1 MSILLIADVD
11 LSTPFSG
18 SEQVLY
24 QQARGLMQRQS
35 KVYAISRKN
44 GNGGNAEYLNGENL
58 KIYSYSADVN
68 HASEFFISL
77 FKKVPQSFDR
87 FSAET
92 FFSIAISHQP
102 YTCFALLVTK
112 RLAVLP
118 MLYYFHSP
126 SHEEY
131 LLTKGAKH
139 WGSRFFQAWARRII
153 EGYCLRKSTKIFAL
167 SRYMKQRAID
177 IHGVADEKIIVNP
190 GGVDLDRFCPPEKRI
205 SLKTQL
211 GLPEG
216 CVNLFTLR
224 NLEPRMGLDNLIKA
238 MSLLKKKG
246 TKVHLVIGGRGP
258 EEILLKD
265 LIEHEQLQ
273 DDVRMAG
280 FIPADQLPDFYG
292 AADFFILPTLR
303 LEGFG
308 LVTVESLACGT
319 PVLGTP
325 VGGTKEILNNFQ
337 SNLLFEDSSP
347 ESMADGIQLAV
358 EELFT
363 NTCKYKQLRQRC
375 REYALAHYSWQR
387 HLSQLEAV
395 IEQVALNK
403 NCDTYFNQN

>member
-11 LSTPFSG
+11 LSTPCSG

-24 QQARGLMQRQS
+24 QQAQGLMQRQS

-44 GNGGNAEYLNGENL
+44 GNGDSVEYLNGENL
-58 KIYSYSADVN
+58 KIRSYSADVN

-77 FKKVPQSFDR
+77 FKNVPQSFDQ

-112 RLAVLP
+112 RLAGVP

-131 LLTKGAKH
+131 LLTKGAKD
-139 WGSRFFQAWARRII
+139 GGRRFFQAWARRII

-167 SRYMKQRAID
+167 SRYMKHRAID
-177 IHGVADEKIIVNP
+177 IHRIADEKIIVNP
-190 GGVDLDRFCPPEKRI
+190 GGVDLDRFFPPEKRI
-205 SLKTQL
+205 LLKTKL
-211 GLPEG
+211 GLPDG
-216 CVNLFTLR
+216 CVNLFTVR

-246 TKVHLVIGGRGP
+246 TKVHLVIGGRGQ
-258 EEILLKD
+258 EEKRLKD
-265 LIEHEQLQ
+265 LIEQERLQ

-280 FIPADQLPDFYG
+280 FIPADQLPNFYG
-292 AADFFILPTLR
+292 AADFFVLPTLR

-325 VGGTKEILNNFQ
+325 VGGTKEILNKFQ
-337 SNLLFEDSSP
+337 SNLLFKDSSP
-347 ESMADGIQLAV
+347 ESMATGVQFAV
-358 EELFT
+358 EKLFT
-363 NTCKYKQLRQRC
+363 DTCKYKQLRQRC
-375 REYALAHYSWQR
+375 RDYVLAHYSWRR
-387 HLSQLEAV
+387 HISQLEAV
-395 IEQVALNK
+395 IEELALKK
-403 NCDTYFNQN
+403 N